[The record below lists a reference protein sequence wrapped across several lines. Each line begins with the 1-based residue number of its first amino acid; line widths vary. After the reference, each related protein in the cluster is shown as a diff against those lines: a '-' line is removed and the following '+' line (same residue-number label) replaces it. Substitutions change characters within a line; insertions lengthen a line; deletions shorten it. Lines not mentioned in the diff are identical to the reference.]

1 MQIRGDYISYS
12 NQNYDH
18 HHHITKCLHEDHH
31 KQPEAG
37 ATGMKSETL
46 SMQNAKEE
54 MIQEPLNIYE
64 DAKRLT
70 SGNHKKGVGF
80 FKGIWEAMGD
90 EASGSRPEIS
100 LWRRERIG
108 TRVMAAVSAA
118 VKLVI
123 PYRVI
128 NSLADIREKIKTTAR
143 GALKRLGKKEEAFAA
158 LTDPKEHF
166 TGKKGAEKRFQENK
180 EKGTR
185 TKDGAILSATMPD
198 SHLMDSYSK
207 TGAYCRLNENLTY
220 QKKAALARPGKEP
233 VKDE

>member
-31 KQPEAG
+31 KQPDAG
-37 ATGMKSETL
+37 ASGMKSETL
-46 SMQNAKEE
+46 PMQNAKEE
-54 MIQEPLNIYE
+54 MRQEPLNIYE

-70 SGNHKKGVGF
+70 SGNSKKGVGF

-90 EASGSRPEIS
+90 ETSTSRPEVAFSGRSRIS
-100 LWRRERIG
+100 
-108 TRVMAAVSAA
+108 TRVMEAVSAA

-128 NSLADIREKIKTTAR
+128 NGLADIREKIRTTAR

-166 TGKKGAEKRFQENK
+166 TGK
-180 EKGTR
+180 
-185 TKDGAILSATMPD
+185 
-198 SHLMDSYSK
+198 
-207 TGAYCRLNENLTY
+207 
-220 QKKAALARPGKEP
+220 
-233 VKDE
+233 